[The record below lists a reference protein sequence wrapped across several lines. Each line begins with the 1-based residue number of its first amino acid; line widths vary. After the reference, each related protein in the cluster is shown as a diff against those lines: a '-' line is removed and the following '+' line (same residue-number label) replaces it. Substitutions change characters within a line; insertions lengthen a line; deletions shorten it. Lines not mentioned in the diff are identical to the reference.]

1 MTIAVYQ
8 RGDLV
13 RISGVFKDIAGTL
26 IDPSTVAL
34 NVSKRSGPTTYT
46 YAGATVIKD
55 STGNYHVDVSVD
67 ERGTW
72 LYEWVTTGTGQA
84 AEHGEFVVEAR

>member
-46 YAGATVIKD
+46 YPATVIKD
-55 STGNYHVDVSVD
+55 SAGNYHVDVSAT

-84 AEHGEFVVEAR
+84 AEHGEFVVEGR